1 MTIQAVFTPTA
12 LSAINIMTF
21 PLQTKL
27 EYAPVYRQTEN
38 QGLKGNYSI
47 FLENKTTP
55 ETVVIVGLS
64 AIYATMKAAENIVG
78 TLNIRG
84 DSISTVR
91 LLSVKYLEGLG
102 ATVTPGTPISISYTY
117 CRLECVFMKEP
128 A

>member
-27 EYAPVYRQTEN
+27 EYEPVYRQTEN

-55 ETVVIVGLS
+55 ETVTIVGLS
-64 AIYATMKAAENIVG
+64 AIYTTMKAAENIVG
-78 TLNIRG
+78 TLNLRG
-84 DSISTVR
+84 SSITLVR
-91 LLSVKYLEGLG
+91 LLSVKFIEGLEPV
-102 ATVTPGTPISISYTY
+102 VTPGTPISISYTY
-117 CRLECVFMKEP
+117 CRLLTTWMKEP
-128 A
+128 T